1 MKCLKAVFT
10 LGAAGASILFPLG
23 VSAQAPELPDGPGKA
38 FVSENCTGCHASELI
53 TAQRRTP
60 EEWGDVVSRM
70 IANGD
75 SLTEDQY
82 KEVVT
87 YLGTYL
93 GKTSAAGAAPA
104 PAGAGSDA
112 ASSAQT
118 AHHTNK

>member
-10 LGAAGASILFPLG
+10 LGVAGVSILFPLG

-38 FVSENCTGCHASELI
+38 LVSENCTGCHAMELI
-53 TAQRRTP
+53 TSQRRSP
-60 EEWGDVVSRM
+60 EEWGEVVNRM

-75 SLTEDQY
+75 SLSEDQY

-93 GKTSAAGAAPA
+93 GKAPATAGTASDTAAP
-104 PAGAGSDA
+104 
-112 ASSAQT
+112 AQT
-118 AHHTNK
+118 AHHTKK